1 MEIGEVARRVG
12 LKPSAVRYYEERGL
26 IAPEQRVGNRR
37 VYNEDAVARLS
48 LILFAKEL
56 GFSLDDIRTLLDGF
70 PEGTKAGER
79 WAHLASIKLAQ
90 LDVLSQRIERVRDA
104 LQRISRCGCKDLD
117 ECSRYIAAKKR

>member
-26 IAPEQRVGNRR
+26 IAPDQRIGNRR
-37 VYNEDAVARLS
+37 VYSEDAVARLS

-70 PEGTKAGER
+70 PKGTKPAER
-79 WAHLASIKLAQ
+79 WSHLASIKLAQ
-90 LDVLSQRIERVRDA
+90 LDVLAQRIEVVRDA
-104 LQRISRCGCKDLD
+104 LTRISRCGCEDLD
-117 ECSRYIAAKKR
+117 ECSRCIVEKRK